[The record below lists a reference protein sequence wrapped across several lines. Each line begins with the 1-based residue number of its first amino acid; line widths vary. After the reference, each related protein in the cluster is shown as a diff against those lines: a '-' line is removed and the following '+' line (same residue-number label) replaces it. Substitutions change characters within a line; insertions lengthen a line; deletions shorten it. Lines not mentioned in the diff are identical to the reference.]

1 MYTEGL
7 EARAHAAPWNRCVEI
22 AIIQRE
28 PGGRVSCAGPLTM
41 HTLSPGAM
49 LERSFSLEYEAAQK
63 LMDDLWDTGL
73 RPSEGHG
80 SAGSLAATQKHLA
93 DMKQI
98 AYHAL
103 KIHVNKA

>member
-7 EARAHAAPWNRCVEI
+7 EARAHAAPWDRCIEI
-22 AIIQRE
+22 AIIQHE
-28 PGGRVSCAGPLTM
+28 AEGRISCAGPLVM
-41 HTLSPGAM
+41 HPVSRGAM
-49 LERSFSLEYEAAQK
+49 IERAFALQHEAAQK

-103 KIHVNKA
+103 KIPNVKI

>member
-7 EARAHAAPWNRCVEI
+7 FVRAHAAPWTDTIDI
-22 AIIQRE
+22 AVIDH
-28 PGGRVSCAGPLTM
+28 GRRGHISVAGPLMM
-41 HTLSPGAM
+41 HEHKEGTVIDRCLS
-49 LERSFSLEYEAAQK
+49 LQNEAAQK
-63 LMDDLWDTGL
+63 LMDDLWDAGL
-73 RPSEGHG
+73 RPSEGSG

-103 KIHVNKA
+103 KIAIK